1 MIATQDVE
9 LSYSGKA
16 LFKHTDITFTR
27 GNCYG
32 LIGANGAGKSTFLK
46 ILSGELEPTGGKV
59 IVTPGERISVLR
71 QDHFAFDDCEVIR
84 TVLLG
89 NKKLCDIMDEKDAIY
104 AKEDFSQED
113 GIRVSELEEEFAE
126 MGGWSAESDAEIL
139 LNGLGVTNEW
149 HYKQMKELPNDLK
162 IKVLLAQALFG
173 NPDILLMDEPTNH
186 LDIDAIS
193 WLEDFL
199 LELEST
205 VIVVSHDRHFLNMIC
220 THIADIDYGKITLY
234 AGNYDFW
241 YEYTQIRQRQLKEQ
255 NKKNEAKAEEL
266 KKFIERFSANASK
279 SRQATSR
286 KRLLESLDLS
296 DMPVSSRRF
305 PFVSFKPDRE
315 VGNDVLTVTGISKTI
330 GDRKVLDNVSFT
342 ILPREKVAFVGTDAV
357 AKTALFRILAG
368 ELEPDEGTI
377 KWGVTTSQSYFPS
390 DNSAF
395 FDGVE
400 DNLIDWLRGYSNLV
414 FESDVRSWLGRMMF
428 SGDEALKK
436 AKVLSGGERV
446 RCMLCKMMLSGA
458 NVLIFDEPTN
468 HLDLESIASLNDGL
482 IKYPQTILFTS
493 HDHQFVQTVADRII
507 DITTGHHYDKK
518 LTYDEYL
525 EELKNKQQ

>member
-16 LFKHTDITFTR
+16 LFKHADITFTR

-89 NKKLCDIMDEKDAIY
+89 NKHLCDIMDEKDAIY

-149 HYKQMKELPNDLK
+149 HYKMMNELPNDLK
-162 IKVLLAQALFG
+162 VKVLLAQALFG

-186 LDIDAIS
+186 LDIEAIT
-193 WLEDFL
+193 WLEEFL
-199 LELEST
+199 MDLEST
-205 VIVVSHDRHFLNMIC
+205 IIVVSHDRHFLNMIC

-286 KRLLESLDLS
+286 KRLLESLDLT

-330 GDRKVLDNVSFT
+330 GDRKVLDDVSFT
-342 ILPREKVAFVGTDAV
+342 ILPCEKVAFVGTDAV
-357 AKTALFRILAG
+357 AKTTLFKILAG

-400 DNLIDWLRGYSNLV
+400 DNLIDWLRGYSDLV

-507 DITTGHHYDKK
+507 DVTTGHHFDKK
-518 LTYDEYL
+518 MTYDEYL
-525 EELKNKQQ
+525 EFLRNKE

>member
-16 LFKHTDITFTR
+16 LFKHADITFTR

-89 NKKLCDIMDEKDAIY
+89 NKHLCDIMDEKDAIY

-149 HYKQMKELPNDLK
+149 HYKMMNELPNDLK
-162 IKVLLAQALFG
+162 VKVLLAQALFG

-186 LDIDAIS
+186 LDIEAIT
-193 WLEDFL
+193 WLEEFL
-199 LELEST
+199 MDLEST
-205 VIVVSHDRHFLNMIC
+205 IIVVSHDRHFLNMIC

-286 KRLLESLDLS
+286 KRLLESLDLT

-315 VGNDVLTVTGISKTI
+315 VGNDVLTVTGISKAI
-330 GDRKVLDNVSFT
+330 GDRKVLDDVSFT
-342 ILPREKVAFVGTDAV
+342 ILPCEKVAFVGTDAV
-357 AKTALFRILAG
+357 AKTTLFKILAG

-400 DNLIDWLRGYSNLV
+400 DNLIDWLRGYSDLV

-507 DITTGHHYDKK
+507 DITTGHHFDKK
-518 LTYDEYL
+518 MTYDEYL
-525 EELKNKQQ
+525 EFLRNKE